1 MLAKFVIER
10 WQLTFVLF
18 LLMSVLGVFAFNN
31 ITRAVDPHFPI
42 PSVTVIAILPGA
54 DAQDM
59 EETVAKPIEDVMQG
73 LDDVVEIESTSTDG
87 GTVVR
92 VEFSEWSG
100 DVDGYFDDV
109 VREVSAIR
117 DQLPENLAR
126 LEYRKFR
133 TTEAAV
139 IQLAMVSDTA
149 SWRRMEKYADD
160 LVDNLTRYNGVREAR
175 IFGLPRPE
183 VSVIINTARLSE
195 LRVPPSAVADALRQG
210 GMELPGGAVQSGGRR
225 LNVDAGGAYRDLESI
240 RALPLRAS
248 DGTLLTVADIA
259 EVEWGAE
266 EQIYRTKHQGN
277 RAIFITA
284 TQKDGIDVTRLKKEL
299 DRELEQQKS
308 LLPPDIKLEMQFDQS
323 KDVKRRLSELNRDF
337 LIAIGL
343 VIFTLLPLG
352 LRASAIVM
360 ISIPLSLASGLLVL
374 YAMGFNLSQLSIAGF
389 IVSLGLLVDDSIVV
403 TENIA
408 RHLRMG
414 KSRKQSAIDASLEIR
429 AAVIGSTFVLVF
441 AFAPLLYLPGGAGA
455 YTQSFFVSI
464 MATVLASLVI
474 SLSLIPFLASRMLR
488 RDEDPEGNAAY
499 QWVNGK
505 IHSLYRP
512 FLHIALSA
520 PWKTVIIAL
529 ILCFS
534 AFALVPRM
542 GFSLFPFAD
551 APYFRVS
558 VETEQGSSLDQT
570 ESIVDNVSQVLA
582 QEPSIK
588 VRAENI
594 GNGNPQIFYNVG
606 PRAERTN
613 YAEILAIMDAWDTSD
628 SPAMVARLREKLD
641 QIPGAR
647 IKVELFSNGPPV
659 EAPIAF
665 RVSGPQLDVL
675 KDLSNQVADILRET
689 AGARDIVNPL
699 ATDKLDLDIGLD
711 QQKAALLNIPPGEP
725 RRAIRLA
732 LSGEQAAFF
741 RDEEGDNYPVTVRL
755 PLDNNQP
762 VSALDDI
769 YLSTGTGDPVPLA
782 QVSNPILKNVVPEI
796 SRNQLERVVTVSAQV
811 EFGRVPATINN
822 QALQQIN
829 KIEFPEGYKLA
840 IGGESE
846 AIGDTFADFGPI
858 VVTALLLIFGIL
870 VAEFGRFR
878 ETMVVAGVV
887 PLGTFGGLVALYITG
902 NSLSFMAIIGF
913 IALIGIEI
921 KNSILLVDFTAQLR
935 ERGVGLRRAIEEAGE
950 VRFLPVLLT
959 SITAIGG
966 LLPLA
971 ILGGS
976 LYAPVAIIIIGGLIS
991 STLLSRVVTPAMYLL
1006 VARREEAE
1014 RLEKENGGGES
1025 GSPKEPAP
1033 A

>member
-54 DAQDM
+54 DARDM
-59 EETVAKPIEDVMQG
+59 EETVAKPIEDVLQG

-87 GTVVR
+87 GTVIR
-92 VEFSEWSG
+92 VEFSDWSG

-183 VSVIINTARLSE
+183 VSVVINPVRLSE

-225 LNVDAGGAYRDLESI
+225 LNVEAGGAYRDLETI

-248 DGTLLTVADIA
+248 DGTLLTVDDVAA
-259 EVEWGAE
+259 VEWGAE

-284 TQKDGIDVTRLKKEL
+284 TQKDGIDVTRLKQEL
-299 DRELEQQKS
+299 DVELEQQRK

-323 KDVKRRLSELNRDF
+323 KDVKRRLTELNRDF

-352 LRASAIVM
+352 LRASGIVM

-374 YAMGFNLSQLSIAGF
+374 YALGYNLSQLSIAGF

-441 AFAPLLYLPGGAGA
+441 AFAPLLYLPGGAGS
-455 YTQSFFVSI
+455 YTRSFFISI

-512 FLHIALSA
+512 FLHVALGA

-529 ILCFS
+529 VLCLS

-542 GFSLFPFAD
+542 GFSLFPYAD

-570 ESIVDNVSQVLA
+570 ESVVADVSQVLA
-582 QEPSIK
+582 QETTIK

-594 GNGNPQIFYNVG
+594 GNGNPQVFYNVG

-628 SPAMVARLREKLD
+628 SPAMVERLREKLD

-647 IKVELFSNGPPV
+647 IKVELFNNGPPV

-665 RVSGPQLDVL
+665 RISGPQLDVL
-675 KDLSNQVADILRET
+675 KDLSNQVADILRDT

-699 ATDKLDLDIGLD
+699 TTDKLDLDIGLD
-711 QQKAALLNIPPGEP
+711 ENKAALLNIPPGEP

-755 PLDNNQP
+755 PLENNQP
-762 VSALDDI
+762 VSALEDI
-769 YLSTGTGDPVPLA
+769 YLSTRTGDPVPLS
-782 QVSNPILKNVVPEI
+782 QVSNPVLKNVVPEI
-796 SRNQLERVVTVSAQV
+796 SRNQLERVVTVTAQV
-811 EFGRVPATINN
+811 EYGRVPARINN
-822 QALQQIN
+822 QAVQQIN
-829 KIEFPEGYKLA
+829 RIEFPEGYEFA
-840 IGGESE
+840 IGGETE
-846 AIGDTFADFGPI
+846 AIGDTFDDFGPI

-878 ETMVVAGVV
+878 ETIVVAGVV
-887 PLGTFGGLVALYITG
+887 PLGTFGGLIALYITG

-1006 VARREEAE
+1006 VARRDEER
-1014 RLEKENGGGES
+1014 RLSKENNGENN
-1025 GSPKEPAP
+1025 SPEEPVP

>member
-1 MLAKFVIER
+1 MLARFVIER
-10 WQLTFVLF
+10 WQLTFVMF
-18 LLMSVLGVFAFNN
+18 LLMAVLGMFALNN

-42 PSVTVIAILPGA
+42 PFVSVIAILPGA

-59 EETVAKPIEDVMQG
+59 EETVAKPIEDVLQG
-73 LDDVVEIESTSTDG
+73 LDDVVELDSTSTDG
-87 GTVVR
+87 GAVIR
-92 VEFSEWSG
+92 VEFSDWSG

-117 DQLPENLAR
+117 DELPENLAR
-126 LEYRKFR
+126 LEFRKLR
-133 TTEAAV
+133 TTEATV

-160 LVDNLTRYNGVREAR
+160 LVDNLSRYSGVREVR
-175 IFGLPRPE
+175 IFGLPSPE
-183 VSVIINTARLSE
+183 VSVVIDSQRLSE
-195 LRVPPSAVADALRQG
+195 LRVPPSAIADALQLG

-225 LNVDAGGAYRDLESI
+225 LNVEAGGAYRDLDSI
-240 RALPLRAS
+240 RSLPLRAS
-248 DGTLLTVADIA
+248 DGTVLKVEDVA

-266 EQIYRTKHQGN
+266 EQIYRAKHQGN
-277 RAIFITA
+277 RAVFITA
-284 TQKDGIDVTRLKKEL
+284 TQKDGIDVTQLKQQLDVEL
-299 DRELEQQKS
+299 DKARA

-323 KDVKRRLSELNRDF
+323 RDVERRLNELSRDF
-337 LIAIGL
+337 VIAIGL

-352 LRASAIVM
+352 LRASGIVM
-360 ISIPLSLASGLLVL
+360 ISIPLSLASGLLAL
-374 YAMGFNLSQLSIAGF
+374 YAMGYNLSQLSIAGF

-414 KSRKQSAIDASLEIR
+414 KSRKQAAIEASLEIR

-441 AFAPLLYLPGGAGA
+441 AFAPLLYLPGGAGS
-455 YTQSFFVSI
+455 YSRSFFLSI

-474 SLSLIPFLASRMLR
+474 SLSVIPFLASRMLR
-488 RDEDPEGNAAY
+488 RDEDPEGNAAL
-499 QWVNGK
+499 QWFNSK
-505 IHSLYRP
+505 IHKFYRP
-512 FLHIALSA
+512 FLHVALGA

-529 ILCFS
+529 VLCMS

-542 GFSLFPFAD
+542 GFSLFPYAD

-570 ESIVDNVSQVLA
+570 EAVVSEASAILA
-582 QEPSIK
+582 TESSIK

-594 GNGNPQIFYNVG
+594 GNGNPQVFYNVG

-613 YAEILAIMDAWDTSD
+613 YGEILAVMDVWDTTEG
-628 SPAMVARLREKLD
+628 PKMIQRLRARFDK
-641 QIPGAR
+641 IPGAR
-647 IKVELFSNGPPV
+647 IKVELFNNGPPV

-665 RVSGPQLDVL
+665 RISGPQLDIL
-675 KDLSNQVADILRET
+675 KDLSRQVADILRDT
-689 AGARDIVNPL
+689 PGARDIVNPL
-699 ATDKLDLDIGLD
+699 ATDKIDLDIGLD
-711 QQKAALLNIPPGEP
+711 RNKAALLDIPPGEP

-732 LSGEQAAFF
+732 LSGERAAFF

-769 YLSTGTGDPVPLA
+769 YLATRSGDPVPLS
-782 QVSNPILKNVVPEI
+782 QVSNPVLTNVVPEI
-796 SRNQLERVVTVSAQV
+796 SRYQLERVVTVTAQV
-811 EFGRVPATINN
+811 GFGRVPARVNN
-822 QALQQIN
+822 EALKKISQ
-829 KIEFPEGYKLA
+829 IEFPEGYELA
-840 IGGESE
+840 VGGETE
-846 AIGDTFADFGPI
+846 VIGETFGNFGPI
-858 VVTALLLIFGIL
+858 IVTALLLIFGIL

-878 ETMVVAGVV
+878 ETIVVAGVV

-913 IALIGIEI
+913 IALVGIEI
-921 KNSILLVDFTAQLR
+921 KNSILLVDFTTQLR
-935 ERGVGLRRAIEEAGE
+935 ERGMALRPAIEEAGE

-971 ILGGS
+971 LLGGS

-1006 VARREEAE
+1006 VARRDEAQ
-1014 RLEKENGGGES
+1014 RLAKEQNGGNGEDPS
-1025 GSPKEPAP
+1025 EPVTA
-1033 A
+1033 